1 VFSSELLNTVSL
13 ILEIHAIQPMM
24 VSTSMLSGLTGA
36 YKAIFLKQE
45 RSEAVHGSCNAILR
59 DVILPEIKITKTELA
74 EIPGIS
80 RQMLYGILN
89 EEKSISPETA
99 TRLGA
104 FFGNSSILWM
114 NMQVKYDLYLAAKSA
129 GKRKLDAIEKRRSTI
144 AV

>member
-1 VFSSELLNTVSL
+1 
-13 ILEIHAIQPMM
+13 
-24 VSTSMLSGLTGA
+24 
-36 YKAIFLKQE
+36 
-45 RSEAVHGSCNAILR
+45 
-59 DVILPEIKITKTELA
+59 
-74 EIPGIS
+74 
-80 RQMLYGILN
+80 MLYGILN

-104 FFGNSSILWM
+104 FFGNNSILWM

>member
-1 VFSSELLNTVSL
+1 
-13 ILEIHAIQPMM
+13 
-24 VSTSMLSGLTGA
+24 
-36 YKAIFLKQE
+36 
-45 RSEAVHGSCNAILR
+45 
-59 DVILPEIKITKTELA
+59 LPEIKITKTELA